1 VPGETN
7 LENNWFTNGVVEVKE
22 FLPSIIHDIAVIG
35 LSSNTTEASAGENVT
50 IDATVQNLGDV
61 PESFNLTIYYD
72 ANLVQTITI
81 ESLAPNTTLSLT
93 TIWNTKNVEPDT
105 YVLNAN
111 VTILPNEVN
120 IENNFFE
127 DGQVS
132 IRPNYEIPLW
142 LLLIPFLIG
151 LALIA
156 LLLLLLLLKR
166 RRRKR
171 PTTVLTYAI
180 LSHPHI

>member
-1 VPGETN
+1 V
-7 LENNWFTNGVVEVKE
+7 
-22 FLPSIIHDIAVIG
+22 
-35 LSSNTTEASAGENVT
+35 NTG
-50 IDATVQNLGDV
+50 
-61 PESFNLTIYYD
+61 
-72 ANLVQTITI
+72 
-81 ESLAPNTTLSLT
+81 
-93 TIWNTKNVEPDT
+93 
-105 YVLNAN
+105 
-111 VTILPNEVN
+111 
-120 IENNFFE
+120 NNFFE

-171 PTTVLTYAI
+171 PTAMLTYAI